1 MDTLNWLITGFGIF
15 TGFAGAVCSTAI
27 PILFLAGFGFFLYK
41 RSQQSAVYRQKA
53 QSWPGTSGMVL
64 TSSVQSRRTGR
75 SISTFPVVVYRYE
88 VNGKTYQSQTIR
100 AGEQF
105 MNVRVIGQAQATAA
119 RYQAGTAVTVY
130 YNPENPAESVLEK

>member
-15 TGFAGAVCSTAI
+15 TGIAGAVCSVVI
-27 PILFLAGFGFFLYK
+27 PILFIGGFGYFIYK
-41 RSQQSAVYRQKA
+41 RNQQSTVYRQKV
-53 QSWPGTSGMVL
+53 QSWPGASGMVL

-75 SISTFPVVVYRYE
+75 SVSIFPVVVYQYE

-105 MNVRVIGQAQATAA
+105 MNVRVIGQAQATSA
-119 RYQAGTAVTVY
+119 RYQAGTPVTVY

>member
-1 MDTLNWLITGFGIF
+1 MDALNWLITGFGIF
-15 TGFAGAVCSTAI
+15 AGLAGAVCSVVI

-41 RSQQSAVYRQKA
+41 RNQQSTVYRQKV
-53 QSWPGTSGMVL
+53 QSWPGASGMVL

-75 SISTFPVVVYRYE
+75 SVSIFPVVVYQYE

-119 RYQAGTAVTVY
+119 RYQAGATVTVY